1 MSDKPTNLD
10 EGDSP
15 ARDQTG
21 AMGPARASSERV
33 ASDFAGQPETG
44 SEPSNEQSPN
54 GETRMAADLT
64 AQIKQE
70 RDECRDQLLR
80 ARAEFANYQKR
91 AKQQA
96 DADRAYAIGSLVRDL
111 LDPIDNLE
119 RAIDALRS
127 SAAEGITAGLDMVQK
142 QLLETLAKHGVEPIL
157 AQGQPFDPNFH
168 EAILRQPSADHP
180 EGTVV
185 AEFGRG
191 YKIRDRVLRPTKVA
205 VSVKP
210 SP

>member
-1 MSDKPTNLD
+1 
-10 EGDSP
+10 
-15 ARDQTG
+15 
-21 AMGPARASSERV
+21 V
-33 ASDFAGQPETG
+33 
-44 SEPSNEQSPN
+44 
-54 GETRMAADLT
+54 AADET
-64 AQIKQE
+64 AQLKQE

-80 ARAEFANYQKR
+80 ARAEFVNYQKR
-91 AKQQA
+91 TKQQA
-96 DADRAYAIGSLVRDL
+96 DADRAYAIGSLARDL
-111 LDPIDNLE
+111 LDTIDNLE
-119 RAIDALRS
+119 RAIEALRS

-142 QLLETLAKHGVEPIL
+142 QLLDTLAKHGVEPIL

-168 EAILRQPSADHP
+168 DAMLKQPSADYP

-185 AEFGRG
+185 AELGRG

>member
-1 MSDKPTNLD
+1 MNDR
-10 EGDSP
+10 P
-15 ARDQTG
+15 ANPDNGESAASDQTG
-21 AMGPARASSERV
+21 G
-33 ASDFAGQPETG
+33 TG
-44 SEPSNEQSPN
+44 SGRGPSRGASEFEARSEVGAEPSNEASGN
-54 GETRMAADLT
+54 GETPVATDET
-64 AQIKQE
+64 AQLKQE

-80 ARAEFANYQKR
+80 TRAEFVNYQKR

-96 DADRAYAIGSLVRDL
+96 DADRAYAIGSLARDL
-111 LDPIDNLE
+111 LDTIDNLE

-127 SAAEGITAGLDMVQK
+127 TAAEGITAGLDMVQK
-142 QLLETLAKHGVEPIL
+142 QLLDTLAKHGVEPIV

-168 EAILRQPSADHP
+168 DAILRQPSADHP

-185 AEFGRG
+185 AELGRG

>member
-1 MSDKPTNLD
+1 MNDRPTKAE
-10 EGDSP
+10 EGESP
-15 ARDQTG
+15 ARDQNG
-21 AMGPARASSERV
+21 GIGPGRASSQGGPSKFKPGSEI
-33 ASDFAGQPETG
+33 G
-44 SEPSNEQSPN
+44 SEPSNEESPN
-54 GETRMAADLT
+54 GDTQVAADET
-64 AQIKQE
+64 ARLKQE
-70 RDECRDQLLR
+70 RDECQDQLLR
-80 ARAEFANYQKR
+80 ARAEFVNYQKR

-96 DADRAYAIGSLVRDL
+96 DADRAYAIGSLARDL
-111 LDPIDNLE
+111 LDTIDNLE

-142 QLLETLAKHGVEPIL
+142 QLLDTLAKHGVEPIL

-168 EAILRQPSADHP
+168 DAMLKQPSADYP

-185 AEFGRG
+185 AELGRG

-210 SP
+210 ST